1 MEVFAVLCS
10 LFAGETK
17 CKTSIRSRGVTVYLA
32 VHPRRIVLR
41 VVVKDVTCQIRLKG
55 RKTEGK
61 RLMKVA
67 QGGGVWADHNDTVL
81 FGGAKIAAVGGLVWW
96 GKDKRRDAHG
106 HKVGPVLA
114 NVRRMRGSV
123 ASVGK
128 ASDSIE
134 KCLMLG
140 AVG

>member
-1 MEVFAVLCS
+1 M
-10 LFAGETK
+10 
-17 CKTSIRSRGVTVYLA
+17 
-32 VHPRRIVLR
+32 
-41 VVVKDVTCQIRLKG
+41 
-55 RKTEGK
+55 
-61 RLMKVA
+61 
-67 QGGGVWADHNDTVL
+67 WADHNDTVL